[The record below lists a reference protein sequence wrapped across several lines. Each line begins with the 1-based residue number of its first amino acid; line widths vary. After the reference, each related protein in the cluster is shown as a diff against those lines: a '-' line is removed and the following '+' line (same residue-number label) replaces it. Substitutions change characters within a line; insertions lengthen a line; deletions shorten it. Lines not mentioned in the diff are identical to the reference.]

1 MQLDERYRFDNFVVG
16 SANRLAAA
24 AARAVAEAPGTT
36 YNPLVIYGATGLGK
50 THLLGAIGSHAA
62 SLQPDLHVDALAL
75 DEFVRQLHAAV
86 SVGEVDA
93 FRQRYAH
100 ADMLLIDDIQ
110 FLTGRRETQTE
121 LLRLCQSL
129 QDGGRQIVLTSDRPP
144 TEIADVDDRLVARL
158 AGGLVVDIGS
168 PDYET
173 RAAMLATWCQERS
186 VQYGP
191 GVIEELARLD
201 LRNIRELQ
209 GALTR
214 VVAYQ
219 SLGPSGRTIEVSDV
233 RRLFAAQAEPQRG
246 ATQDAD
252 TRRMA
257 SNGGAPETGGE
268 YVNFLSDMASAV
280 AQHVEPWRMQL
291 AEAAAYWAG
300 EGYRPA
306 LLERALHAGAD
317 PGAEA
322 VLAAYVAAVERL
334 RILETEIL
342 QIDPGLAGTDVF
354 RDPELVAD
362 AEALLLRAR
371 AGTTP
376 PSGPSTEFTRRG
388 FAVGNSNEL
397 AVRAA
402 DAIVSDPG
410 HRFNPLFL
418 HGPSGVGKTHL
429 LNAIGN
435 GLVAA
440 QQGRRVVAC
449 VGAQCLIDELIDA
462 LREGQVERWR
472 RRYRVADA
480 LLIDDV
486 HFLAGKERT
495 QEEFFHVFN
504 DLYAAGKQI
513 VLTSDRPPQA
523 LAELEGRLQSRFAGG
538 LVAEIQPPDRDL
550 REKLFGLYLR
560 VTGADRDPGL
570 AEYLA
575 AQPVANAREILG
587 VVNRL
592 TAAAEL
598 AAAPLTLDFA
608 RSQLEGAGTT
618 DPTPPQ
624 ALVTSAGLDP
634 YFLDAER
641 VIWEWPE
648 PAGRVIEEW
657 R

>member
-62 SLQPDLHVDALAL
+62 SLQPGLHVDALAL

-129 QDGGRQIVLTSDRPP
+129 QDSGRQIVLTSDRPP

-158 AGGLVVDIGS
+158 AGGLVVDIGA

-186 VQYGP
+186 VQCGP

-219 SLGPSGRTIEVSDV
+219 TLGPNGRTIEVSDV
-233 RRLFAAQAEPQRG
+233 RRLFAGQPERRRTNTRG
-246 ATQDAD
+246 AGEA
-252 TRRMA
+252 RPP
-257 SNGGAPETGGE
+257 SGNGAVPEAGE
-268 YVNFLSDMASAV
+268 YLNFLSDMASAV

-291 AEAAAYWAG
+291 AEAAAHWAG

-306 LLERALHAGAD
+306 ILERALHASVD
-317 PGAEA
+317 PGGEA
-322 VLAAYVAAVERL
+322 VLDAYVATVERL
-334 RILETEIL
+334 RALETEIL
-342 QIDPGLAGTDVF
+342 QIDPSVAGTDVF
-354 RDPELVAD
+354 RDPERVGE
-362 AEALLLRAR
+362 AEALLARAR
-371 AGTTP
+371 AGTIP

-402 DAIVSDPG
+402 DAVVSDPG
-410 HRFNPLFL
+410 HRFNPLFV

-435 GLVAA
+435 GLVATR
-440 QQGRRVVAC
+440 QGRCVVAC
-449 VGAQCLIDELIDA
+449 VGAQSLIDELIDA

-472 RRYRVADA
+472 RRYRATDA

-550 REKLFGLYLR
+550 REKLFTHYLIA
-560 VTGADRDPGL
+560 TTADGDTAL

-575 AQPVANAREILG
+575 AQPAANAREILG

-592 TAAAEL
+592 AAAAEM
-598 AAAPLTLDFA
+598 AGTPLTFDFA
-608 RSQLEGAGTT
+608 RTQLEAGGTA
-618 DPTPPQ
+618 DPMPPQ
-624 ALVTSAGLDP
+624 TLVTSPGLDP
-634 YFLDAER
+634 YFLDPER

>member
-1 MQLDERYRFDNFVVG
+1 MSAG
-16 SANRLAAA
+16 SS
-24 AARAVAEAPGTT
+24 P
-36 YNPLVIYGATGLGK
+36 
-50 THLLGAIGSHAA
+50 
-62 SLQPDLHVDALAL
+62 
-75 DEFVRQLHAAV
+75 
-86 SVGEVDA
+86 
-93 FRQRYAH
+93 
-100 ADMLLIDDIQ
+100 
-110 FLTGRRETQTE
+110 
-121 LLRLCQSL
+121 LRLSH
-129 QDGGRQIVLTSDRPP
+129 S
-144 TEIADVDDRLVARL
+144 
-158 AGGLVVDIGS
+158 
-168 PDYET
+168 
-173 RAAMLATWCQERS
+173 AAPHRMPI
-186 VQYGP
+186 P
-191 GVIEELARLD
+191 GEW
-201 LRNIRELQ
+201 
-209 GALTR
+209 
-214 VVAYQ
+214 
-219 SLGPSGRTIEVSDV
+219 
-233 RRLFAAQAEPQRG
+233 RR
-246 ATQDAD
+246 
-252 TRRMA
+252 
-257 SNGGAPETGGE
+257 NGGAPETGGE

-538 LVAEIQPPDRDL
+538 LVAEIQPPDRDV

-575 AQPVANAREILG
+575 AQPVA
-587 VVNRL
+587 
-592 TAAAEL
+592 
-598 AAAPLTLDFA
+598 
-608 RSQLEGAGTT
+608 
-618 DPTPPQ
+618 
-624 ALVTSAGLDP
+624 
-634 YFLDAER
+634 ER
-641 VIWEWPE
+641 T
-648 PAGRVIEEW
+648 
-657 R
+657 